1 MTIAEDLAA
10 SAATIDARLAA
21 LLAEAQAIDA
31 ANAAGTASRAVIQEV
46 ADLLRTWAPLVAA
59 LEQGGG
65 GTALADALAQVESLT
80 QALSDANATIAER
93 DAALAAAAVQIADL
107 QAALAAALAGGGG
120 EPTGTLIR
128 VTGRVRHPHGGSG
141 MFNTTYRWDVV
152 SKDGTKQDAYG
163 TVTTDNQGVFTL
175 QFTSPSYVV
184 GDSLVI
190 RGVRETTEAE
200 PFDRTI
206 SGFALRVMAE
216 VPA

>member
-1 MTIAEDLAA
+1 MTIAEDLTAG
-10 SAATIDARLAA
+10 AATVEEVAA
-21 LLAEAQAIDA
+21 LLRTLAPQ
-31 ANAAGTASRAVIQEV
+31 V
-46 ADLLRTWAPLVAA
+46 AT

-65 GTALADALAQVESLT
+65 GAALADALAQVEALT

-93 DAALAAAAVQIADL
+93 DAALAAAAVQISDL

-141 MFNTTYRWDVV
+141 MLNTAYRWDVV
-152 SKDGTKQDAYG
+152 SKDGTKQDACG
-163 TVTTDNQGVFTL
+163 TMTTDSQGVFTL
-175 QFTSPSYVV
+175 QFTSQTYVV

-190 RGVRETTEAE
+190 RGMRETAEPE

>member
-1 MTIAEDLAA
+1 MTIAEDLTAG
-10 SAATIDARLAA
+10 AATIEEVAA
-21 LLAEAQAIDA
+21 LL
-31 ANAAGTASRAVIQEV
+31 
-46 ADLLRTWAPLVAA
+46 RTLAPQVAA

-65 GTALADALAQVESLT
+65 GTALADALAQVEALT
-80 QALSDANATIAER
+80 QALSAANATITER
-93 DAALAAAAVQIADL
+93 DATITSLQATIADL
-107 QAALAAALAGGGG
+107 QAQLAGGGG
-120 EPTGTLIR
+120 EPAGTLIR

-141 MFNTTYRWDVV
+141 MLNTTYRWDVV

-190 RGVRETTEAE
+190 RGMRETTEAE